1 MLTSHGVGKMT
12 VRSRMEVLALDDHV
26 LAPIPE
32 IAYSLCRF
40 DMLSTDH
47 ASTTSSSQYQS
58 LLGTQHF
65 RLLFLSAGF

>member
-1 MLTSHGVGKMT
+1 
-12 VRSRMEVLALDDHV
+12 LALDDHV

-40 DMLSTDH
+40 DMLSTGH